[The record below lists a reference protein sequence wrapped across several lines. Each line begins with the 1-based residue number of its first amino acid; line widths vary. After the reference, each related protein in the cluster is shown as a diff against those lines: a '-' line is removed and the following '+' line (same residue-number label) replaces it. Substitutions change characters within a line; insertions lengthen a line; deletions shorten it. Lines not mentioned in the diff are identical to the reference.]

1 MINVRRLTVIAFL
14 GAGLLPGIS
23 AQESSVQ
30 TAAQSEM
37 NLPAQWDL
45 QSCIDYALQQNI
57 TIRKNRVNAESTQ
70 IDVKTAKATLF
81 PSLSFSTS
89 QNMVNRPYQ
98 ESSRTI
104 QRKRGD
110 RDNQQ
115 DQLQWQLWS
124 ECFVDHL

>member
-1 MINVRRLTVIAFL
+1 MNMINVRRLTVIAFL

-30 TAAQSEM
+30 DNVRSEV

-70 IDVKTAKATLF
+70 IDVKTPEYGE
-81 PSLSFSTS
+81 PSVSGIEQNS
-89 QNMVNRPYQ
+89 QRQ
-98 ESSRTI
+98 
-104 QRKRGD
+104 
-110 RDNQQ
+110 
-115 DQLQWQLWS
+115 
-124 ECFVDHL
+124 

>member
-45 QSCIDYALQQNI
+45 QSCIDYALQQSQKPGECGKYTDRCEDSQSCPVPQSVVLN
-57 TIRKNRVNAESTQ
+57 EPEHGE
-70 IDVKTAKATLF
+70 
-81 PSLSFSTS
+81 PSVSGIK
-89 QNMVNRPYQ
+89 QND
-98 ESSRTI
+98 

>member
-1 MINVRRLTVIAFL
+1 MINVRRLTVIVFL

-70 IDVKTAKATLF
+70 IDVKTAKAVVLNEPEHGE
-81 PSLSFSTS
+81 PSISGIK
-89 QNMVNRPYQ
+89 QND
-98 ESSRTI
+98 

-115 DQLQWQLWS
+115 DQLQWQLRS

>member
-1 MINVRRLTVIAFL
+1 MINVRRLTVIVFL

-70 IDVKTAKATLF
+70 IDVKTAKAT
-81 PSLSFSTS
+81 
-89 QNMVNRPYQ
+89 
-98 ESSRTI
+98 
-104 QRKRGD
+104 
-110 RDNQQ
+110 
-115 DQLQWQLWS
+115 W
-124 ECFVDHL
+124 

>member
-1 MINVRRLTVIAFL
+1 MTVIAFL

-57 TIRKNRVNAESTQ
+57 TIRKKPGECGKYTDRCEDSQSCPVPQSVVLNEPEHGE
-70 IDVKTAKATLF
+70 
-81 PSLSFSTS
+81 PSVSGIK
-89 QNMVNRPYQ
+89 QND
-98 ESSRTI
+98 